1 MKKTGV
7 QSKYFKTLRLWTKLR
22 HISYLQSHYL
32 LFLIYMLIMFL
43 RDCIFFVVAL
53 FLFGIFSTD
62 IIFLFKLLF

>member
-7 QSKYFKTLRLWTKLR
+7 QGKYFKTLRLWTKLR
-22 HISYLQSHYL
+22 HISYLQSHYP

-43 RDCIFFVVAL
+43 RDCLFFSVAL

-62 IIFLFKLLF
+62 IIFLLKLLF